1 MTQKWYI
8 PARLR
13 LITRAAFFYFLLFVA
28 LRAIFYFV
36 FNRTAQDYRGSDL
49 AKAFQIGLSF
59 DLRLA
64 LALVLPLA
72 VLSWIPFLNPE
83 RKGPRRAWLT
93 LLTVLTGVV
102 AVFYA
107 LDFGFYAYL
116 NGRLNATIL
125 KFAENP
131 LISAEMVWQTYPV
144 IWITLGWALA
154 LALIAWI
161 LNKWIFHPVRVSSV
175 QNSRDRKASAKS
187 RSPFGKRI
195 SPWVKGFAVFLIYF
209 AGLWG
214 HLSQYPLRWSEA
226 FFSGNGFVAAMALN
240 PVLYFADTVNLRAAN
255 YDEKLVRKHYAELS
269 KFFGVAEPNEE
280 KLNFLRSGRD
290 TGDITDR
297 VPGSKRPNVIYIV
310 MESFAAYR
318 TKHFGGQ
325 FDATPY
331 FDQMAEDGTL
341 FTNFYVPSEA
351 TARSLFTV
359 FTSLPDVAVGKTSTR
374 NPLVVNQNSLINA
387 FQDYSRYY
395 FIGGS
400 ASWGNIRGVVAN
412 NVDQIKIVEEGM
424 FKSPRTDVWGISD
437 LALFKE
443 ADERLTK
450 EKEPF
455 FAVIQTAGYHRPYT
469 IPVERD
475 GFELKELTPKQLED
489 GGYGSNED
497 YNSLRFS
504 DFALGRFIEIA
515 KKSPYFK
522 NTLFVIHGDHG
533 LPSGRAT
540 SLKPG
545 YAQFGLSRWHVPLLF
560 YGPGVMP
567 EPRKLEKVASEVDV
581 LPTLA
586 AWAKQPAW
594 NNSMG
599 RDLFDAKLDQDR
611 AAFLYVWYQTPPQ
624 IGMIN
629 SKYYTFGSPGE
640 VKGLFEYNSQE
651 PMKDLSAE
659 QPDAAKKLIDQAEGA
674 HETAKY
680 LLYHNPHRDHRTAGK
695 SAN

>member
-1 MTQKWYI
+1 MKQSSTI

-13 LITRAAFFYFLLFVA
+13 LLARAAVFYFFLFIA
-28 LRAIFYFV
+28 LRAIFFFV
-36 FNRTAQDYRGSDL
+36 FNRTAQDYRSSDL

-72 VLSWIPFLNPE
+72 VFGWLPFLNPE
-83 RKGPRRAWLT
+83 KSGPRKFWLSY
-93 LLTVLTGVV
+93 LTVLTGLV

-125 KFAENP
+125 KFVENP

-144 IWITLGWALA
+144 VWIIFGWFAALA
-154 LALIAWI
+154 AIAFV
-161 LNKWIFHPVRVSSV
+161 LNKWVFSVVRNTPSRAGEPAS
-175 QNSRDRKASAKS
+175 NSWKRPSA
-187 RSPFGKRI
+187 
-195 SPWVKGFAVFLIYF
+195 WVKGFAIFLLYF

-214 HLSQYPLRWSEA
+214 HFSQYPLRWSEA
-226 FFSGNGFVAAMALN
+226 FFSGNTFVAAMALN

-255 YDEKLVRKHYAELS
+255 YDEKLVRHYYPETS
-269 KFFGVAEPNEE
+269 EFYGVTRPDVE
-280 KLNFLRSGRD
+280 KLNFLREGRPVAD
-290 TGDITDR
+290 SSDR
-297 VPGSKRPNVIYIV
+297 VSVGKRPNIVYIV

-325 FDATPY
+325 FEATPY
-331 FDQMAEDGTL
+331 FDRMADEGTL
-341 FTNFYVPSEA
+341 FTNFFVPSEA

-359 FTSLPDVAVGKTSTR
+359 FSSLPDVAVGKTSTR
-374 NPLVVNQNSLINA
+374 NPLVVNQNSFFNA
-387 FQDYSRYY
+387 FQDYQRYY

-424 FKSPRTDVWGISD
+424 YKAPRTDVWGISD

-443 ADERLTK
+443 ADERLAK

-455 FAVIQTAGYHRPYT
+455 IAVIQTAGYHRPYT

-475 GFELKELTPKQLED
+475 GFELKTLTPKQLED
-489 GGYGSNED
+489 SGYGSNED

-515 KKSPYFK
+515 KKSPYSK

-567 EPRKLEKVASEVDV
+567 EPRKIDKIASEVDV
-581 LPTLA
+581 MPTLA
-586 AWAKQPAW
+586 AWARQPAW

-599 RDLFDAKLDQDR
+599 RDLFDPKFDADR

-629 SKYYTFGSPGE
+629 SKYYTFGSPGQ
-640 VKGLFEYNSQE
+640 VKGLFAYDSSE
-651 PMKDLSAE
+651 PLKDLSAE
-659 QPDAAKKLIDQAEGA
+659 MPAEAKKLIDQAEGS

-680 LLYHNPHRDHRTAGK
+680 LLYHNPHRDHRTAGRQH
-695 SAN
+695 